1 MMMKKLYIIVYEI
14 KLGKTLTDKLQSPA
28 AWVVAYCFAC
38 CRYLFYILLIKQIY
52 PVLKENLDFFIFN
65 LRFSS
70 FVCFFLWIKGIWIPI
85 YRTRN

>member
-52 PVLKENLDFFIFN
+52 PILKEHLDFILFFK
-65 LRFSS
+65 FKVQ
-70 FVCFFLWIKGIWIPI
+70 FVCFFFFCE
-85 YRTRN
+85 